1 MSVRRVA
8 VVALGI
14 AVLAWAAFRF
24 FHRETPVPAVPGV
37 DSTSTGVHSVQLWF
51 ASPSGDGLVSEPRD
65 VVDAGSEL
73 HERVAVLIAELERGP
88 EKGGVKT
95 LPSGTTLLHVY
106 LDDRGL
112 LTLDLSRAFQQNF
125 RGGTA
130 DESLVIGSLVRTI
143 AAGFPE
149 VKQILI
155 VCGGNPLPSL
165 GGHLPL
171 DRPLD
176 VGDWP

>member
-1 MSVRRVA
+1 MRRVLF
-8 VVALGI
+8 VTLGI
-14 AVLAWAAFRF
+14 VVLAWAAFRF
-24 FHRETPVPAVPGV
+24 FPRETPAPVVPGV

-51 ASPSGDGLVSEPRD
+51 ASPSGDGLVSESRD
-65 VVDAGSEL
+65 VVDPGTEL
-73 HERVAVLIAELERGP
+73 HARVAVLIVELERGP

-95 LPSGTTLLHVY
+95 LPAGTTLLHVY

-125 RGGTA
+125 RGGSA
-130 DESLVIGSLVRTI
+130 AENLVIGSLVRTI
-143 AAGFPE
+143 AGSFPE
-149 VKQILI
+149 VRQILI
-155 VCGGNPLPSL
+155 VCGGNPLTSL

>member
-1 MSVRRVA
+1 MLI
-8 VVALGI
+8 VALGI
-14 AVLAWAAFRF
+14 AVLGFVAFRF
-24 FHRETPVPAVPGV
+24 FHAQAPPPVVPGV
-37 DSTSTGVHSVQLWF
+37 DSTSAGVHSVQLWF

-65 VVDAGSEL
+65 VVDPGSEL

-95 LPSGTTLLHVY
+95 LPAGTALLHVY

-125 RGGTA
+125 HGGSA
-130 DESLVIGSLVRTI
+130 AENLVIGSLVRTL
-143 AAGFPE
+143 AGSFPE
-149 VKQILI
+149 VRQIQI

>member
-1 MSVRRVA
+1 MRRLLM
-8 VVALGI
+8 VALGI
-14 AVLAWAAFRF
+14 AVLGWAAFRF
-24 FHRETPVPAVPGV
+24 FHREAPPPALPGV

-51 ASPSGDGLVSEPRD
+51 ASSSGDGLVSEPRD
-65 VVDAGSEL
+65 VVDQGEL

-95 LPSGTTLLHVY
+95 LPAGTALLHVY

-125 RGGTA
+125 HGGTEA
-130 DESLVIGSLVRTI
+130 ENLVIGSLVRTL
-143 AAGFPE
+143 AGSFPE

-155 VCGGNPLPSL
+155 VCGGSPIASL

>member
-1 MSVRRVA
+1 MKVRRLVI
-8 VVALGI
+8 VTLGI
-14 AVLAWAAFRF
+14 AVLGWAALRF
-24 FHRETPVPAVPGV
+24 FHREAPAPVVPGV

-65 VVDAGSEL
+65 VADSGAEL
-73 HERVAVLIAELERGP
+73 HERVTVLIAELERGP
-88 EKGGVKT
+88 EKSGVKT
-95 LPSGTTLLHVY
+95 LPAGTALLHVY

-130 DESLVIGSLVRTI
+130 AENLVIGSLVRTI
-143 AAGFPE
+143 AGSFPE
-149 VKQILI
+149 VRHIQI
-155 VCGGNPLPSL
+155 VCGGSPLTSL

>member
-1 MSVRRVA
+1 M
-8 VVALGI
+8 
-14 AVLAWAAFRF
+14 LAWAALRF
-24 FHRETPVPAVPGV
+24 FHREAPAPVVSGV

-51 ASPSGDGLVSEPRD
+51 ASPSGDGLVSESRD
-65 VVDAGSEL
+65 VVDPGSEL

-95 LPSGTTLLHVY
+95 LPPGTALLHVY

-143 AAGFPE
+143 AGSFPE
-149 VKQILI
+149 VRQIQV

>member
-1 MSVRRVA
+1 VSVRRV
-8 VVALGI
+8 VIVTLGI
-14 AVLAWAAFRF
+14 VVLGWAALRF
-24 FHRETPVPAVPGV
+24 FHREAPVPVVSGI

-51 ASPSGDGLVSEPRD
+51 AAPAGDGLVSEPRD
-65 VVDAGSEL
+65 VVDPGSEL

-95 LPSGTTLLHVY
+95 LPAGTALLHVY

-130 DESLVIGSLVRTI
+130 DENLVIGSLVRTL
-143 AAGFPE
+143 AGSFPE
-149 VKQILI
+149 VRQIQV
-155 VCGGNPLPSL
+155 VCGGLPLSSL

>member
-1 MSVRRVA
+1 MRRALIVT
-8 VVALGI
+8 LGI
-14 AVLAWAAFRF
+14 VVLGWAAFQF
-24 FHRETPVPAVPGV
+24 FHRETPVPVAPGV
-37 DSTSTGVHSVQLWF
+37 DSVSTGVHSVQLWF
-51 ASPSGDGLVSEPRD
+51 ASPSGDGLVSEARD
-65 VVDAGSEL
+65 VVDQGEL

-95 LPSGTTLLHVY
+95 LPAGTALLHVY

-112 LTLDLSRAFQQNF
+112 MTLDLSRAFQQNF
-125 RGGTA
+125 RGGTGA
-130 DESLVIGSLVRTI
+130 ENLAIGSLVRTL
-143 AAGFPE
+143 AGGFPE
-149 VKQILI
+149 VRQIQI
-155 VCGGNPLPSL
+155 VCGGNPIASL

>member
-1 MSVRRVA
+1 M
-8 VVALGI
+8 
-14 AVLAWAAFRF
+14 
-24 FHRETPVPAVPGV
+24 
-37 DSTSTGVHSVQLWF
+37 QLWF

-65 VVDAGSEL
+65 VADSGSEL

-95 LPSGTTLLHVY
+95 LPPGTALLHVY

-143 AAGFPE
+143 AGSFPE
-149 VKQILI
+149 VRQIQV